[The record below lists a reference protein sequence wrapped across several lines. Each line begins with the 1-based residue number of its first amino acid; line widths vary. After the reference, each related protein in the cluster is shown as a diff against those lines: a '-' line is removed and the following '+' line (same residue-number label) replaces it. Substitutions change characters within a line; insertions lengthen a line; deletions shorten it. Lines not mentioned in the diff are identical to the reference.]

1 MQTTVY
7 YADKYLRLS
16 VADGDKIESD
26 SINNQREL
34 LNHFLETHPEIKF
47 HKERVDDGYR
57 DASDY

>member
-34 LNHFLETHPEIKF
+34 LNHFLETLPDIKF
-47 HKERVDDGYR
+47 HKE
-57 DASDY
+57 